1 MRFQRL
7 IIAHQP
13 MRELPQ
19 QLELLWLV
27 PLWQLLP
34 QRVLQRRPRL
44 QLELQQ
50 VPRQLMFQQL
60 EPLLLRQLVP
70 PQQEHLELFDQF
82 PQFEQLFD
90 HHHLQKDPLI
100 LQR

>member
-1 MRFQRL
+1 
-7 IIAHQP
+7 

-19 QLELLWLV
+19 QLELLRLV
-27 PLWQLLP
+27 PLW
-34 QRVLQRRPRL
+34 RVLQRRPQL
-44 QLELQQ
+44 LELQQ
-50 VPRQLMFQQL
+50 VLRQLVFQQL

-90 HHHLQKDPLI
+90 HHHRQKDPLI